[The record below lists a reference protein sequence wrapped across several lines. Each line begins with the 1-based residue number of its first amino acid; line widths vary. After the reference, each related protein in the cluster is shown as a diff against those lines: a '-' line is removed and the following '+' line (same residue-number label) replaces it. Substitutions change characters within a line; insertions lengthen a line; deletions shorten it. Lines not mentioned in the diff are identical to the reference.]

1 MQGLF
6 IYSKKKFLQENYNM
20 TGNEKQVFKD
30 YSKQGK
36 DRKWRE
42 RKLKNIELAGRLKNW
57 VIVRLNGSINAEVL
71 KFIEQQDGTKK
82 LYQSYFCKNKL
93 CPICNWRRSMKY
105 AYQAELVVNE
115 AMKRYPKGRFLF

>member
-1 MQGLF
+1 MFNQNNKLRRIAGTFLY
-6 IYSKKKFLQENYNM
+6 IQKIFLQENYNM

-57 VIVRLNGSINAEVL
+57 VIVRLNGSINV
-71 KFIEQQDGTKK
+71 Q
-82 LYQSYFCKNKL
+82 
-93 CPICNWRRSMKY
+93 
-105 AYQAELVVNE
+105 
-115 AMKRYPKGRFLF
+115 RF

>member
-1 MQGLF
+1 MARTQV
-6 IYSKKKFLQENYNM
+6 
-20 TGNEKQVFKD
+20 EKYRAGGSLEKLGYRSF
-30 YSKQGK
+30 
-36 DRKWRE
+36 E
-42 RKLKNIELAGRLKNW
+42 R
-57 VIVRLNGSINAEVL
+57 VYQCAEVL

-115 AMKRYPKGRFLF
+115 AMKRLSKRSIFNADD

>member
-6 IYSKKKFLQENYNM
+6 IYSKNFLQENYNM

-42 RKLKNIELAGRLKNW
+42 RKLKNIELAGRLENW
-57 VIVRLNGSINAEVL
+57 VIVRLNGSINV
-71 KFIEQQDGTKK
+71 Q
-82 LYQSYFCKNKL
+82 
-93 CPICNWRRSMKY
+93 
-105 AYQAELVVNE
+105 
-115 AMKRYPKGRFLF
+115 RF

>member
-6 IYSKKKFLQENYNM
+6 YIFKKIFLQENYNM

-42 RKLKNIELAGRLKNW
+42 RKLKNIELAGRLEKIGLSF
-57 VIVRLNGSINAEVL
+57 V
-71 KFIEQQDGTKK
+71 
-82 LYQSYFCKNKL
+82 
-93 CPICNWRRSMKY
+93 
-105 AYQAELVVNE
+105 
-115 AMKRYPKGRFLF
+115 